1 MIGRL
6 LEFLLLLS
14 ALAAA
19 AGPAAAQR
27 VEPMAYDLA
36 PLGEASQRTL
46 RITNNREA
54 PLTVEMRAFR
64 LDLSDTGA
72 ETLIPA
78 DDVFLIFPPQA
89 IIAAGA
95 TQAVR
100 VRYLGEPDL
109 AASQAYRVE
118 VRQIPVDWTGS
129 GDARLGVAVSFLT
142 LAQIVPDGAEPGLR
156 IERLE
161 PRAEGGWRFVLVNDG
176 ARYARLSE
184 YQWRLSGP
192 NGESRVIE
200 AAEAHGALGEPHNLI
215 APGAVRVMDTPALAP
230 WPADQVGVTVR
241 WMGR

>member
-1 MIGRL
+1 MASRPFHIIAATL
-6 LEFLLLLS
+6 VLAS
-14 ALAAA
+14 AATAAE
-19 AGPAAAQR
+19 AQR
-27 VEPMAYDLA
+27 VEPMAYELA
-36 PLGEASQRTL
+36 PIGDAAQRTL

-54 PLTVEMRAFR
+54 PLTVEMRAFK

-72 ETLIPA
+72 ETLTPA
-78 DDVFLIFPPQA
+78 DEAFLIFPPQA
-89 IIAAGA
+89 IIAAGG

-109 AASQAYRVE
+109 TTSQAYRVE
-118 VRQIPVDWTGS
+118 IRQIPVDWSGS

-156 IERLE
+156 VERLE
-161 PRAEGGWRFVLVNDG
+161 SAAEGGWRFVLVNEG

-192 NGESRVIE
+192 NGESRIIE
-200 AAEAHGALGEPHNLI
+200 AAQAHGALGEPPNLI
-215 APGAVRVMDTPALAP
+215 APGAVRVMETPALAP
-230 WPADQVGVTVR
+230 WPVDQVGVTIR